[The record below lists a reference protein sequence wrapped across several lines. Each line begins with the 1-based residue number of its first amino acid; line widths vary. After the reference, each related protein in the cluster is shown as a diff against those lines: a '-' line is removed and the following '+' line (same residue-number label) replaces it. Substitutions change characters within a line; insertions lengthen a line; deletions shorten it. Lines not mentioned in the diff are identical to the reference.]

1 MDHFGRRERRRPLVR
16 RPSAQRGWR
25 SLRDLVT
32 SGIGWSA
39 LGLAFLAVAALGLVG
54 FTRYHQAVGTSAPLT
69 TRIYLSIQLL
79 VLESGSVSGW
89 VPWQLEVARFAA
101 PLVAAYTIVQ
111 TLAAVF
117 RAQVEALRLLFV
129 HDHVIV
135 AGLGRKG
142 WLLTQHLLRR
152 GERVVVVDA
161 DAGNPELDS
170 ARVLGAL
177 VVVGDAQQ
185 RTTLQRAGVARASQL
200 VSVCGADATNVEVVA
215 AGRAEVRRGRSGRL
229 RCVAHMVDP
238 ELALLL
244 STAELGRY
252 DETSAQLEL
261 VNVHGAGARALLRT
275 HPPFDDHDATS
286 GVAVVGA
293 GTTAREVAL
302 ALARAWAERDPRP
315 HRRLALTLA
324 GPDPAWVS
332 SLEDRHPE
340 LARFTEIR
348 HDTMGPDGAG
358 LDLVVDQEPAMIYV
372 CPDND
377 ARATTAVLELRRRCL
392 GRAVRVVAV
401 VEQRS
406 GLERLFRAVP
416 ATDGGPSVT
425 GFGLLDEA
433 CAADALMVGTIELLA
448 QALHRTYLA
457 STPPARPDDP
467 ARRPWEE
474 LPETLRA
481 SNRDQAAHVAM
492 KLRAVGRVIGPL
504 VDWEAARQPFS
515 AAEVEVMGRLEH
527 DRWVAERRRAG
538 WRPGPRDPARRTTP
552 YLVPWEALTDEIRDY
567 DRSFV
572 SQLPRLLASVG
583 LQTFPRS
590 TPGSRSGPTALERP
604 PAAGGRWS

>member
-1 MDHFGRRERRRPLVR
+1 M
-16 RPSAQRGWR
+16 STQ
-25 SLRDLVT
+25 
-32 SGIGWSA
+32 
-39 LGLAFLAVAALGLVG
+39 
-54 FTRYHQAVGTSAPLT
+54 
-69 TRIYLSIQLL
+69 
-79 VLESGSVSGW
+79 
-89 VPWQLEVARFAA
+89 PWAA
-101 PLVAAYTIVQ
+101 P
-111 TLAAVF
+111 
-117 RAQVEALRLLFV
+117 
-129 HDHVIV
+129 
-135 AGLGRKG
+135 
-142 WLLTQHLLRR
+142 
-152 GERVVVVDA
+152 
-161 DAGNPELDS
+161 
-170 ARVLGAL
+170 
-177 VVVGDAQQ
+177 
-185 RTTLQRAGVARASQL
+185 
-200 VSVCGADATNVEVVA
+200 
-215 AGRAEVRRGRSGRL
+215 
-229 RCVAHMVDP
+229 
-238 ELALLL
+238 
-244 STAELGRY
+244 
-252 DETSAQLEL
+252 
-261 VNVHGAGARALLRT
+261 
-275 HPPFDDHDATS
+275 
-286 GVAVVGA
+286 
-293 GTTAREVAL
+293 VAL
-302 ALARAWAERDPRP
+302 ALARAWAELDPRP

-324 GPDPAWVS
+324 GPDPDWVS
-332 SLEDRHPE
+332 SLEARHPE

-372 CPDND
+372 CPDDD

-401 VEQRS
+401 VDQRS

-552 YLVPWEALTDEIRDY
+552 YLVSWEALTDEIRDY

-604 PAAGGRWS
+604 PAAAGR